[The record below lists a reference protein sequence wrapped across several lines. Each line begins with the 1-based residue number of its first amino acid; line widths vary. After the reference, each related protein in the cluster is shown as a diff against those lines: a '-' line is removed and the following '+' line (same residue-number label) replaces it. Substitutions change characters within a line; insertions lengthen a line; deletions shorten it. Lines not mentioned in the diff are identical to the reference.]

1 MPEEGSIP
9 AAPPTDAAPA
19 TPPASILGGEQPPAG
34 TTQTDTPKD
43 DKATSPEPKPAVPE
57 KYEFKVPEGFTLD
70 PAAVSAFEP
79 VAKELGLGQEQAQK
93 LVDLYAQQQA
103 ASQKAIAD
111 GWAKTQQGWREELTA
126 DKEFGGTAFNATQN
140 QANSVLSKYAS
151 KDEIKLINDMGLG
164 NFPPLVKVL
173 ARVGKAIGED
183 ALVIGKTNPTRER
196 SIAERLYGD
205 STS

>member
-1 MPEEGSIP
+1 
-9 AAPPTDAAPA
+9 
-19 TPPASILGGEQPPAG
+19 
-34 TTQTDTPKD
+34 
-43 DKATSPEPKPAVPE
+43 VPE

-70 PAAVSAFEP
+70 PSAVSAFEP

-93 LVDLYAQQQA
+93 LVDLYAAQQA

-111 GWAKTQQGWREELTA
+111 GWTKTQQTWREELTA
-126 DKEFGGTAFNATQN
+126 DKEFGGAVFNTTQN
-140 QANSVLSKYAS
+140 QANTVLSKYAS

-183 ALVIGKTNPTRER
+183 TLTTGK
-196 SIAERLYGD
+196 SVQGAEVDPAKRLFP
-205 STS
+205 SMN